1 MAEFMRRHIYEG
13 ADAAVVINNTGRLV
27 YSGSNKEN
35 QEKYLNEATDADF
48 EKFAKRLPP
57 KVSITATQGP
67 LSVLTEERIDNQL
80 EAGMS
85 VARINC
91 SHAEGITEMVSRL
104 RAGEERAGKPL
115 AIMLDTK
122 GPEVRIMSLPRKDEQ
137 GDDFEISLEKGDQTV
152 FTIEDVNYEDHIKG
166 RDVSDM
172 RIGVNY
178 REFIQDVT
186 VGQVIPIEG
195 GLNGKVRVVSI
206 DGSEV
211 RVCAVDPVTITGK
224 RHLNFP
230 GKNVSQPTIGE
241 KDKKDIEEGLIAGV
255 DEIALSF
262 ARTKEDI
269 KDLKDFIAEV
279 QEKHRLPKKYISII
293 AKIENAEGAKNAE
306 EILNASDGLM
316 ICRGDFASEMGQDK
330 SAVWQRFSSKLSNNT
345 GKTII
350 LATETFESFYIKSGE
365 GNSKMTGPESSDLFR
380 MVGKYHP
387 RIMLSGETGHPGI
400 KNPEEAIRTVREICH
415 KAEFYSWY
423 IRNETRRVV
432 CVEDVRSAHALWED
446 ESNLARERAL
456 VYGGRKI
463 GTDQFKNSVVLPKM
477 LEIGHSENLDLLP
490 EMRTLYV
497 TEEVPAEIVDAIT
510 YQGRAMRVIRITQKE
525 NQARMTKLRNS
536 VEHFAGKVDD
546 VISDFGPKTNNTFG
560 ILSGA
565 TPETLKLEVYS
576 KADHVFHSADIKTS
590 GV

>member
-1 MAEFMRRHIYEG
+1 MSEFIKRAVYEG

-27 YSGSNKEN
+27 YSGSNEKN
-35 QEKYLNEATDADF
+35 QKRYLNKSGEADF
-48 EKFAKRLPP
+48 EKFAQRFPP

-67 LSVLTEERIDNQL
+67 LSVLTDDRIDAQI

-91 SHAEGITEMVSRL
+91 SHAEGITEMVTRL
-104 RAGEERAGKPL
+104 RAGEERSGKPL

-122 GPEVRIMSLPRKDEQ
+122 GPEVRTMSLPRTDASGKEFFID
-137 GDDFEISLEKGDQTV
+137 LPKGESTT
-152 FTIEDVNYEDHIKG
+152 FTIEEVNYEDHIQGKSP
-166 RDVSDM
+166 SDM

-178 REFIQDVT
+178 PEFLQDVS

-195 GLNGKVRVVSI
+195 GLNGKVRVISREGN
-206 DGSEV
+206 DV
-211 RVCAVDPVTITGK
+211 RVVAISHVKITGK

-230 GKNVSQPTIGE
+230 GKTVSQPTIGE

-262 ARTKEDI
+262 TRTAEDI
-269 KDLKDFIAEV
+269 EELKAFIVEV
-279 QEKHRLPKKYISII
+279 QKRNNLPRKYISII
-293 AKIENAEGAKNAE
+293 AKIENAEGAKNID
-306 EILNASDGLM
+306 EILSAANGLM

-330 SAVWQRFSSKLSNNT
+330 SAVWQRLASKMSNNT

-350 LATETFESFYIKSGE
+350 LATETFESFYIKSGAE
-365 GNSKMTGPESSDLFR
+365 SPKMTGPESSDLFR

-387 RIMLSGETGHPGI
+387 RIMLSGETGHPAI
-400 KNPEEAIRTVREICH
+400 SNPQDAIRIVRDLAH

-423 IRNETRRVV
+423 IRNETRKVV
-432 CVEDVRSAHALWED
+432 CIEDVRAAHALWED
-446 ESNLARERAL
+446 EEKLSKERAL
-456 VYGGRKI
+456 VYGGRKV
-463 GTDQFKNSVVLPKM
+463 GTNEFKNAVVLKRF
-477 LEIGHSENLDLLP
+477 LGIGDSDNFDLLP
-490 EMRTLYV
+490 EMRNLYV

-510 YQGRAMRVIRITQKE
+510 YQGRAMRVTRVTE
-525 NQARMTKLRNS
+525 NQDRARMTKLRNGIEFFS
-536 VEHFAGKVDD
+536 GKVLD
-546 VISDFGPKTNNTFG
+546 VITQQGPKTNNTFG
-560 ILSGA
+560 VLSGS

-576 KADHVFHSADIKTS
+576 KVDHVFHSANIVTS